1 VPRIGS
7 FIADSRSVARP
18 CRDRMRQ
25 MAQIALVK
33 SAAMDGRFVIFAFMD

>member
-1 VPRIGS
+1 
-7 FIADSRSVARP
+7 
-18 CRDRMRQ
+18 MRQ